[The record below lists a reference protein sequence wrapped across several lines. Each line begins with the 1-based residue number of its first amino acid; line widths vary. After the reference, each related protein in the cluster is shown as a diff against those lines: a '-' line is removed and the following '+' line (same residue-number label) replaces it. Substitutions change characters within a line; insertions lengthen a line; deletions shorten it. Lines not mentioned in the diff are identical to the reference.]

1 MKKKLVKFSVAC
13 MACYYGTMEVDS
25 NLSEEEMVNYIRE
38 HLSEVPTENL
48 TWIENYEP
56 EAAVTEE
63 DIISV
68 SNEYDD
74 EDE

>member
-1 MKKKLVKFSVAC
+1 MKKKSVKFSVAC

-25 NLSEEEMVNYIRE
+25 NLSKEEMLNYIRD
-38 HLSEVPTENL
+38 HLDAVPTKNL
-48 TWIENYEP
+48 TWIEDYEP
-56 EAAVTEE
+56 ETAVTEE

-74 EDE
+74 KDE

>member
-1 MKKKLVKFSVAC
+1 MKKKSVKFSVAC
-13 MACYYGTMEVDS
+13 MDCYYGTMEVDS
-25 NLSEEEMVNYIRE
+25 NL
-38 HLSEVPTENL
+38 P
-48 TWIENYEP
+48 
-56 EAAVTEE
+56 EE